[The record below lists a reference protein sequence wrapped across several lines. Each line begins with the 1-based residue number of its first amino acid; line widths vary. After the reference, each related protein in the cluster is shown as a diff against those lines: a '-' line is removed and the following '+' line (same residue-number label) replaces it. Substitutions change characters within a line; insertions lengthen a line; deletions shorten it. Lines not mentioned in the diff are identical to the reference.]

1 MDSAELKRL
10 ATGIL
15 IPELPGL
22 TLTAGVR
29 TFLEEGGKAV
39 LLGETRTEYVER
51 RMSDER
57 RSSETSDMVKSLTDK
72 MADLAGARLLVAID
86 QELTGINRLHDL
98 VTPLPSLG
106 EVHKM
111 ESEDIVSLTQRL
123 GEEMLALGVTMNFAP
138 VLDVMTGPNG
148 WLDGRHFGGDAT
160 EVARIGSAFVT
171 GMRRAGVVVTA
182 KHFPGHRGSSHDP
195 AIEIGTVP
203 PNTDGIQRDLLPFR
217 AVIDA
222 GVAAVMMGPT
232 IIEAVDASLPS
243 SRSATTIG
251 LLREELGFDGLVVTD
266 DLNSHSNLR
275 GASIPTAAVEALNAG
290 ADLLLITGQVSTEGD
305 LDTVSEA
312 IVTAVNTGVVQPER
326 LITAATKVAAAVSR
340 AISSTS
346 RPAS

>member
-22 TLTAGVR
+22 TLTEGVR
-29 TFLEEGGKAV
+29 TFLKEGGKAV

-51 RMSDER
+51 RMSGER
-57 RSSETSDMVKSLTDK
+57 RSSETADMIKSLTDE
-72 MADLAGARLLVAID
+72 MTELVGARVLVAID

-98 VTPLPSLG
+98 VTPLPSLDQ
-106 EVHKM
+106 VHRM
-111 ESEDIVSLTQRL
+111 ASEDIVSLTRRL

-148 WLDGRHFGGDAT
+148 WLDGRHFGDDAT

-171 GMRRAGVVVTA
+171 GMRRAGVVVAA

-195 AIEIGTVP
+195 AVEVGTVP

-222 GVAAVMMGPT
+222 GVAAIMMGPT
-232 IIEAVDASLPS
+232 IIEAVDDSLPS
-243 SRSATTIG
+243 SRSATTIR

-266 DLNSHSNLR
+266 DLNSRSNLR

-290 ADLLLITGQVSTEGD
+290 ADLLLVTGQVSTEGD
-305 LDTVSEA
+305 LDAVSEA
-312 IVTAVNTGVVQPER
+312 IVTAVKTGVIQPER

-340 AISSTS
+340 AT
-346 RPAS
+346 AGA

>member
-22 TLTAGVR
+22 ALTEGVR
-29 TFLEEGGKAV
+29 TFLKEGGKAV
-39 LLGETRTEYVER
+39 LLGETRTEYVGR

-57 RSSETSDMVKSLTDK
+57 RSGETSDMIKSLTGE
-72 MADLAGARLLVAID
+72 MADLIGARVLVAID

-98 VTPLPSLG
+98 VAPLPSLDQ
-106 EVHKM
+106 VHRM
-111 ESEDIVSLTQRL
+111 ESEEIVSLTRRL

-148 WLDGRHFGGDAT
+148 WLDGRHFGSDAG
-160 EVARIGSAFVT
+160 EVARVGSAFVT

-222 GVAAVMMGPT
+222 GVAAVMLGPT
-232 IIEAVDASLPS
+232 IIEAVDATLPS
-243 SRSATTIG
+243 SRSAASIR
-251 LLREELGFDGLVVTD
+251 LLRDELGFDGLVVTD
-266 DLNSHSNLR
+266 DLNSRSNLR
-275 GASIPTAAVEALNAG
+275 GASVPTAAVEALNAG
-290 ADLLLITGQVSTEGD
+290 ADLLLITGQVDAEGD
-305 LDTVSEA
+305 LDAVSEA

-326 LITAATKVAAAVSR
+326 LVTAATKVAAAVSR
-340 AISSTS
+340 A
-346 RPAS
+346 AEGA